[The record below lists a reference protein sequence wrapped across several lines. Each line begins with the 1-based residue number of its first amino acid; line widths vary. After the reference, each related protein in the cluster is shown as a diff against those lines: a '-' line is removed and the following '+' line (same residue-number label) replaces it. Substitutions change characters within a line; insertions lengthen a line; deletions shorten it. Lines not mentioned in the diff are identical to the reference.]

1 MAGPRPKRDAIAAA
15 AREPRSRGR
24 PNIKTLPK
32 RADEFFMIPFSWPTG
47 SALGRMSRVVVSV
60 CLSLTLLASVSGS
73 EIHYWVDEAGITH
86 FSDDPEAAPKRAT
99 SLESDGIET
108 LQSVWEDGL
117 IGPKPVSG
125 GDSSFGDDRT
135 DRLLRGALADL
146 ERGEAGRAE
155 STLRG
160 ILRLDPRRA
169 EAHWYLARLA
179 RGRGR
184 FKTAERHL
192 RIFIDVAGPEY
203 KAWRTKAAARL
214 AAIQDERRLAD
225 PEALDGPLELQTV
238 RDEFF
243 RVQADARLGEV
254 SGDYATRVLGFLR
267 KARSDVSRS
276 LGVEPLEPLGV
287 VLYGRAAYVRAHA
300 HRFSFQTIGFFD
312 GQIHVAS
319 PAHPTETLR
328 GILFHEYTHAV
339 FREVTG
345 GDRPY
350 WLNEGFAELI
360 ERQSR
365 GLSFSTRSERAA
377 LRANIEIGSWIPLR
391 DIAQSF
397 SGLTDESA
405 RYAYLQSVVTI
416 GFLHT
421 HTDVNGRRMLL
432 ERIGQ
437 GLSVDQA
444 LHEVMGVDTDGLDA
458 RVQEDL
464 RAEFPDWALPA
475 ASLDLP

>member
-1 MAGPRPKRDAIAAA
+1 MAPLNRRIRGCLRHS
-15 AREPRSRGR
+15 SR
-24 PNIKTLPK
+24 
-32 RADEFFMIPFSWPTG
+32 ASQVAF
-47 SALGRMSRVVVSV
+47 
-60 CLSLTLLASVSGS
+60 LSSLSIFLLAADSGS
-73 EIHYWVDEAGITH
+73 EIHYWVDDAGTTH
-86 FSDDPEAAPKRAT
+86 FSDDPSAVPEKSS
-99 SLESDGIET
+99 SLESEGIET

-117 IGPKPVSG
+117 MGPNPVSG
-125 GDSSFGDDRT
+125 GDSSFGDDRV

-146 ERGEAGRAE
+146 ERGEAGRAD

-160 ILRLDPRRA
+160 VLRLDPRRA

-192 RIFIDVAGPEY
+192 RIFLDVAGPEHA
-203 KAWRTKAAARL
+203 AWRSKAVERL
-214 AAIQDERRLAD
+214 AAIRDERKLAD
-225 PEALDGPLELQTV
+225 PDALRGPLELQTV

-243 RVQADARLGEV
+243 RVQVDARLGEV
-254 SGDYATRVLGFLR
+254 SGDYATRVLGFLGE
-267 KARSDVSRS
+267 ARSQVSDS
-276 LGVEPLEPLGV
+276 LGVAPLEPLGV

-350 WLNEGFAELI
+350 WLNEGFAEQI

-365 GLSFSTRSERAA
+365 GLALSTRSERAA
-377 LRANIEIGSWIPLR
+377 LRANVEIGAWIPLR
-391 DIAQSF
+391 EISQSF

-405 RYAYLQSVVTI
+405 RYAYLESVVTV
-416 GFLHT
+416 GFIHSR
-421 HTDVNGRRMLL
+421 TDVEGRRTLL

-437 GLSVDQA
+437 GLSIDQA
-444 LHEVMGVDTDGLDA
+444 LHEVMGVDTDGLEA
-458 RVQEDL
+458 LVQADL
-464 RAEFPDWALPA
+464 LREFPEWTRPA
-475 ASLDLP
+475 ASLELR